1 MARRK
6 QGFVANRAGIGRI
19 MKTDPGIQAALDAIA
34 DPLAAKAGGT
44 VEAYTT
50 DRAVRAVVVG
60 AESQAKDGAA
70 TKAAGEMGLRLS

>member
-19 MKTDPGIQAALDAIA
+19 MKNDPGIQAALDAIA
-34 DPLAAKAGGT
+34 DPLAEKAGGK
-44 VEAYTT
+44 VEAFTT
-50 DRAVRAVVVG
+50 DRAVRAVVVD
-60 AESQAKDGAA
+60 AADQAKDGVA